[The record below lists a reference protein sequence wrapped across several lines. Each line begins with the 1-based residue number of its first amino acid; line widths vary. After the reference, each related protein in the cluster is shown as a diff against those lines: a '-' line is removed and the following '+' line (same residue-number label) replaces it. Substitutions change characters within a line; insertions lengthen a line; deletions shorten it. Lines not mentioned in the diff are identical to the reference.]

1 MIHKTTSFFVAA
13 VAALSLSTPATR
25 AADMNYGQ
33 VAMHVAYMLQN
44 QHYSHRDFDD
54 EMSKVMLANYIDLLD
69 FGHKYFTQQDV
80 DGFREKYDNTL
91 DDHVLMRNIS
101 PATEIYD
108 VYKQRVAERVEF
120 VKKTLKSH
128 KFTFDSDRKV
138 QMKRD
143 EEPWPQDK
151 AAADKLWLDIVEENL
166 LQQRIADE
174 ARVRD
179 EKKKAEK
186 AAKKKAEGKGRAEA
200 KAGAPD
206 AGAEKP
212 AVVAKKDEKDDK
224 DLTPEE
230 RVAKDYDRLLEITNE
245 NEQDDVVNYFLS
257 SLATAYDPHTEYMN
271 TDERDSFNQ
280 HMTHKLVGIGA
291 LLAQKDDAAEI
302 QGIVVGGPADKEG
315 SLKLNDRIVAV
326 AQGDE
331 EFVDVKYLKLQ
342 KIVNMIRGEKGTIA
356 RLKVVPAD
364 DPAGITIIS
373 ITRDEVPL
381 KEKLANA
388 ELLVTPPENGK
399 QLKLGWINLSNFYGD
414 MERGEVSASADV
426 ERLLR
431 RLIKENIDGLVFDL
445 RDNGG
450 GSLDEAIKLTGLF
463 VPSGPVV
470 QAKDWRGSISWKDSE
485 AEKPLYDGPMIV
497 LTNKASASASEILA
511 AALQDYRRA
520 LVVGD
525 KSTFGKGTVQTILD
539 VARYMPFFS
548 EKSRAGSLKVTIQKF
563 YRIAG
568 GSTQLKGVVPDVI
581 LPSRYDV
588 LDIGEDAAKNPLPYD
603 TIPSRKFSLFS
614 KNPFPLDELRA
625 RVKNRI
631 ESNPEFQLIVE
642 DSKRLK
648 ERIDDNTL
656 SLNLAAREKE
666 RLDAEERR
674 DRVIDERA
682 KRTKEIAERIKDK
695 GFQVFHLNLDNVD
708 NEGLVPESEFTKE
721 QNTGMRTAKK
731 DDEEDDNLADSGKFP
746 YGIEPVKL
754 EAIHILRDLIELEH
768 RPTTADKGAS
778 KPITPAASPKPQAQ

>member
-13 VAALSLSTPATR
+13 VAALSLSTAATR

-69 FGHKYFTQQDV
+69 YGHKYFTQADV
-80 DGFREKYDNTL
+80 DSFHEKYDNTL

-101 PATEIYD
+101 PAVEIYD
-108 VYKQRVAERVEF
+108 VYKKRVAERVAF
-120 VKKTLKSH
+120 VKETLKSH

-143 EEPWPQDK
+143 EEPWPKDK
-151 AAADKLWLDIVEENL
+151 AATDKLWLDIVEENL

-174 ARVRD
+174 ARARD

-186 AAKKKAEGKGRAEA
+186 AAKKKAEGPSTPESAEA
-200 KAGAPD
+200 PKPVEAKPGVVGEKA
-206 AGAEKP
+206 E
-212 AVVAKKDEKDDK
+212 KDEKDM
-224 DLTPEE
+224 TPEE
-230 RVAKDYDRLLEITNE
+230 RVVKDYDRLLEITNE

-291 LLAQKDDAAEI
+291 LLQQKDDAVEI
-302 QGIVVGGPADKEG
+302 QGIVVGGPADKDG
-315 SLKLNDRIVAV
+315 TLKLNDRIVAV

-356 RLKVVPAD
+356 RLKVIPAD
-364 DPAGITIIS
+364 DPAGMSIIS

-431 RLIKENIDGLVFDL
+431 RLVKEKIDGLVFDL

-511 AALQDYRRA
+511 AALQDYGRA
-520 LVVGD
+520 LIVGD

-603 TIPSRKFSLFS
+603 TIPSRKFSLFR
-614 KNPFPLDELRA
+614 KDPFPLDELRA
-625 RVKNRI
+625 RVKSRI
-631 ESNPEFQLIVE
+631 ESNPEFQLILE

-656 SLNLAAREKE
+656 SLNLATREKE
-666 RLDAEERR
+666 RLEAEERR
-674 DRVIDERA
+674 DKVIEDRA

-708 NEGLVPESEFTKE
+708 QEKLVPESEFTKE

-731 DDEEDDNLADSGKFP
+731 SDDDEDDNLADGGKFP

-754 EAIHILRDLIELEH
+754 EAVHILGDLIELER
-768 RPTTADKGAS
+768 RPTTADKG
-778 KPITPAASPKPQAQ
+778 TTQPAAPAVSPKPQAQ